1 MMHAY
6 AYNVSADWQRYVDD
20 ERRNYDDR
28 RQKRKTVSRQK
39 DSHLTLR
46 VNDRRGTP
54 KRRLTGYQLG
64 YVSYQDLEFIK
75 QIMPGNW
82 KV

>member
-6 AYNVSADWQRYVDD
+6 NLSVDLQRYLDD

-28 RQKRKTVSRQK
+28 RQKHKTVYRQK

-46 VNDRRGTP
+46 VNDRRETP
-54 KRRLTGYQLG
+54 EQRMTGYELG

-75 QIMPGNW
+75 QIMPRNW